1 MDNKVSQVE
10 EKLTKANVADMPVAQ
25 FMTKQV
31 IPLYADTTIRSAI
44 HTFFKHQIS
53 GAPVVDQDG
62 VLKGV
67 VSEHDLLLQA
77 ATKDLDSTISYTSP
91 AITVKVDAR
100 LKDLTV
106 LFYKKKIKRIP
117 VMGAGQRV
125 VGVVSRIDL
134 LTQLALSE

>member
-1 MDNKVSQVE
+1 MDHKVSRVE
-10 EKLTKANVADMPVAQ
+10 DKLVKANVADMPVVQ

-31 IPLYADTTIRSAI
+31 IPLYSDTTIRLAI
-44 HTFFKHQIS
+44 HTFFKNQIS
-53 GAPVVDQDG
+53 GAPVVDQNG

-77 ATKDLDSTISYTSP
+77 AIKDLDSPIAYTSP
-91 AITVKVDAR
+91 AITVKVDAK
-100 LKDLTV
+100 LKDLIV

-117 VMGAGQRV
+117 VVGAGQRV